1 MKPEIGKNC
10 YIDENAVIIGNVHL
24 GRGCSVW
31 PGAVIRADLNPVRID
46 EGSNI
51 QDNCVIHVSAEHG
64 TTLGKNVSMGH
75 NAMVHGAIVGDNV
88 IVGINSVVLDGAV
101 IGEGSVIG
109 AGAVV
114 KAGAVIPPY
123 SLVLGVPGKVVKEGD
138 KSLLNMTVPNA
149 ETYHRLRDEHIAG
162 KHERYRQ
169 S

>member
-1 MKPEIGKNC
+1 MKPEIGDNC
-10 YIDENAVIIGNVHL
+10 YIDRTAVIIGDVHL
-24 GRGCSVW
+24 EKGCSVW
-31 PGAVIRADLNPVRID
+31 PGAVIRADLNPVRIS

-75 NAMVHGAIVGDNV
+75 NAMVHGATVGDNV
-88 IVGINSVVLDGAV
+88 IVGINSVVLDGAI

-123 SLVLGVPGKVVKEGD
+123 SLVLGVPGKVVKEGE
-138 KSLLNMTVPNA
+138 KSLLNMTIPNA
-149 ETYHRLRDEHIAG
+149 ETYHRLRDEHLAG
-162 KHERYRQ
+162 KHERYEG
-169 S
+169 